1 MTEPHLSAAKTAP
14 CWKSTEALKLLNGD
28 SELLRELCQI
38 FLQESPKLL
47 QSIKQSLS
55 DKDAD
60 GVMRGAHSI
69 RGEVSYLGAPKA
81 VQAAAEL
88 EEMGRGDN
96 LGRGKEVFSI
106 LERELEDVHI
116 GLQNLMGASS

>member
-60 GVMRGAHSI
+60 GVMRRAQH
-69 RGEVSYLGAPKA
+69 K
-81 VQAAAEL
+81 
-88 EEMGRGDN
+88 GRGQ
-96 LGRGKEVFSI
+96 LSGRAESRAGSC
-106 LERELEDVHI
+106 
-116 GLQNLMGASS
+116 GARGNGTRR